1 MKKNRNNNNNNVSRG
16 KQGSQERSEPKLRAV
31 RIDDLGTFDALTDNQ
46 QITFDEYAKDKSLLL
61 HGVAGTGKTFLGIL
75 LGLEEVLDP
84 SYDYSQLCIVRSVV
98 PTRDIGF
105 LKGTDEEKIAI
116 YELPYRLICK
126 ELFSSETAYDALK
139 QQGHVQF
146 ISTSFIRGL
155 TFDNAIILVDEMQN
169 LNFHELDSIIT
180 RPGKNSKVI
189 LCGDYTQTDLAKH
202 NDKEG
207 IKTFMK
213 ILNRMNEFSTVEFG
227 VDDIVRSDFVKSY
240 IIAKLE
246 LGIT

>member
-16 KQGSQERSEPKLRAV
+16 KQGSQEKSEPKLRTV

-139 QQGHVQF
+139 QQGNVQF

-202 NDKEG
+202 SDKEG

>member
-61 HGVAGTGKTFLGIL
+61 HGVAGTGKTFLGML

-84 SYDYSQLCIVRSVV
+84 SYVYNQLCIVRSVV
-98 PTRDIGF
+98 PTRNIGF

-139 QQGHVQF
+139 QQGNVQF

-169 LNFHELDSIIT
+169 LTFHELDSIIT

-189 LCGDYTQTDLAKH
+189 LCGDYTQTDLDKSS
-202 NDKEG
+202 DKEG
-207 IKTFMK
+207 IKTFMR

>member
-61 HGVAGTGKTFLGIL
+61 HGVAGTGKTFLGML

-84 SYDYSQLCIVRSVV
+84 SIVYSQLCIVRSVV
-98 PTRDIGF
+98 PTRNMGF

-139 QQGHVQF
+139 QQGNVQF

-169 LNFHELDSIIT
+169 LTFHELDSVIT

-189 LCGDYTQTDLAKH
+189 LCGDYTQTDLDKH
-202 NDKEG
+202 SEKEG

-213 ILNRMNEFSTVEFG
+213 ILKKMNEFSTVEFG
-227 VDDIVRSDFVKSY
+227 IDDIVRSDFVKSY